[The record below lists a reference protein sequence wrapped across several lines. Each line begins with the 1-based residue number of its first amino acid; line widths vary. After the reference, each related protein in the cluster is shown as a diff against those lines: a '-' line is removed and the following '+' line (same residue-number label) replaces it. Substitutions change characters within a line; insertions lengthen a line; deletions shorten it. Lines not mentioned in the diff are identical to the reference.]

1 MAPHRNHLIVIALL
15 FCVASLTA
23 MADELRFFQIGT
35 GPSGSTRF
43 PLGGL
48 LASALSNPPGSRPCE
63 EGGSCAPPGL
73 VAVARTSGGSVTNI
87 EALASG
93 RVDAALVDVESALAA
108 IGGTGP
114 FKGNPITT
122 LRGIAMLYPESLH
135 LVARNGTGIHG
146 PRDLKGRRLAVDP
159 ALLGLSR
166 LLLTAWGL
174 PDRQVKLVELA
185 PAAALAELTN
195 GRVDAVLTIGAWPI
209 AAIAALAHQ
218 TAIELIPLAGSE
230 ADHLCA
236 HHLFLTRGEIV
247 GKTYEGVAAPVRTLE
262 IGMAL
267 LTSARQDADL
277 VAGIARALWQ
287 PTTRDLLAE
296 GNVHGGRVHLDATAL
311 TRIGIPLHPGAAQF
325 LASGAA
331 R

>member
-1 MAPHRNHLIVIALL
+1 MVAIILL
-15 FCVASLTA
+15 FCVVGLTA
-23 MADELRFFQIGT
+23 TADELRFFQIGT

-63 EGGSCAPPGL
+63 DGGSCGPPGL
-73 VAVARTSGGSVTNI
+73 VAVARTSAGSVANI

-93 RVDAALVDVESALAA
+93 RVDAALVDVETALAA
-108 IGGTGP
+108 MAGKGT
-114 FKGNPITT
+114 FKGHPMAN

-135 LVARNGTGIHG
+135 LVVRKGAGIHG
-146 PRDLKGRRLAVDP
+146 PRDLKGRRLAIDP

-174 PDRQVKLVELA
+174 PDRRVKLMEVA
-185 PAAALAELTN
+185 PAAALAELAN
-195 GRVDAVLTIGAWPI
+195 GRVDAVLTLGVWPI
-209 AAIAALAHQ
+209 AGIAALAHQ
-218 TAIELIPLAGSE
+218 TAIELVPLAGSE

-247 GKTYEGVAAPVRTLE
+247 GKTYEGVVAPVPTLE
-262 IGMAL
+262 IGIAL
-267 LTSARQDADL
+267 LTSARQDTEL

-287 PTTRDLLAE
+287 QTTLDLLAE

-325 LASGAA
+325 LASGATP
-331 R
+331 